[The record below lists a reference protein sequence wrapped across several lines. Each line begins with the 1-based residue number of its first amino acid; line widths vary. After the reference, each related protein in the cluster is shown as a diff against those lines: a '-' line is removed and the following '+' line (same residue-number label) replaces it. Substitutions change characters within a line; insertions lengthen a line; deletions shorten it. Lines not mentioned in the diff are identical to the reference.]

1 MENTLSEKAQLLDAL
16 RAGDSARGDP
26 LRNRPSL
33 LAENGQCHPKYRT
46 DPRPDMPGRNP
57 LPAGHSLAHTVKPK
71 AGCAHNFYL
80 SAANPFLVNT

>member
-26 LRNRPSL
+26 LQNRPSL

-57 LPAGHSLAHTVKPK
+57 LPPGIRLPIPSNQRP
-71 AGCAHNFYL
+71 
-80 SAANPFLVNT
+80 SAPTTFICPMQTRSS